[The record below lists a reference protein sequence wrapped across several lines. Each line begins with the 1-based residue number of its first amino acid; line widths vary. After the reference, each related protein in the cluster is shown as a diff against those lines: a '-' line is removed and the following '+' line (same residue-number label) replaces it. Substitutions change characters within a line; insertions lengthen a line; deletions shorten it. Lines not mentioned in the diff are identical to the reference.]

1 MVINPIV
8 GVYIPIIRIP
18 GFPIKGGMTIPD
30 IRTLDLYVQFHNWV
44 VETQGFF
51 MFTPILG
58 EMIQF
63 DNHIS
68 DGLEPPTSYSRVYIN
83 HTCIYNITIVAHPVI
98 MQYCL
103 QYCTLICVKK
113 M

>member
-30 IRTLDLYVQFHNWV
+30 IRTLDLYVQFYNWV

-63 DNHIS
+63 DNHSFQMGWNHQLVIV
-68 DGLEPPTSYSRVYIN
+68 EYIYKPYMYI
-83 HTCIYNITIVAHPVI
+83 CDITIVYYPVI
-98 MQYCL
+98 M
-103 QYCTLICVKK
+103 
-113 M
+113 